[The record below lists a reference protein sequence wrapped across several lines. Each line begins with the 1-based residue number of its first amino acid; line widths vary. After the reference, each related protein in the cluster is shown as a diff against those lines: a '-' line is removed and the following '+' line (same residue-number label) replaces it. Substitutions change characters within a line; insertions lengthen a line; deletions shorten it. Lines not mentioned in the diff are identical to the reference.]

1 MREINEEEANR
12 LAGEETPPVIIKV
25 ENDATQS
32 AVCLKRL
39 KTGFLLGISSETK
52 GRLRMFLFEDE
63 RLAHTAFQKHAIQMD
78 NTGFPF
84 LDK

>member
-1 MREINEEEANR
+1 MREINKEEADR
-12 LAGEETPPVIIKV
+12 LNGDKTPPVLIKV
-25 ENDATQS
+25 ENDATKS

-39 KTGFLLGISSETK
+39 KKGFLLGISSDTK
-52 GRLRMFLFEDE
+52 DRLFLFEDE

-84 LDK
+84 LDG